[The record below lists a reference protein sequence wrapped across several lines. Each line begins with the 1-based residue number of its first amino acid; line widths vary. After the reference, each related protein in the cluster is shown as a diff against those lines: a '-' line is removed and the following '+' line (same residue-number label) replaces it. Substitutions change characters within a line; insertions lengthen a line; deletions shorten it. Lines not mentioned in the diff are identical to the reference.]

1 MIKKKIIKK
10 DNIVKF
16 PNKLSQIDKE
26 IEGILFAAAEPLD
39 IETIESKLSKKISIK
54 KNLEKLQHEYKDRG
68 FNLVCISNKW
78 SFRTSQNLSSLM
90 SKEKT
95 VEKNSLKL
103 Q

>member
-68 FNLVCISNKW
+68 FNFPKLPS
-78 SFRTSQNLSSLM
+78 SSQN
-90 SKEKT
+90 E
-95 VEKNSLKL
+95 
-103 Q
+103 